1 MSKDFSTSQRWAEDD
16 GRIVVSDTKPHPD
29 DLNAT
34 ESYRSPVRMFAV
46 VMNMRRLAHSRRS
59 ATMQLQGR

>member
-1 MSKDFSTSQRWAEDD
+1 MSKDFSTSQRWADED

-29 DLNAT
+29 DLT
-34 ESYRSPVRMFAV
+34 VSESYRSPVRMFAV

-59 ATMQLQGR
+59 ASTQMQAR